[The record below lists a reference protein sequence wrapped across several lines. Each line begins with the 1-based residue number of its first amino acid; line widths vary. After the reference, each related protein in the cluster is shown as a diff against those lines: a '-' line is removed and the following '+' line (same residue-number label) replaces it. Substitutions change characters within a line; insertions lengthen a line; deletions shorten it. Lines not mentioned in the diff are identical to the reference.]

1 MKRFFKDIKK
11 YFSYALYSAKAELK
25 AEISSSYLNWIWWV
39 LEPLS
44 FMFIYMFIY
53 SIVFQGEQDQL
64 PLFIFIGLTCW
75 NFFNKCVITSVKL
88 VQNNTS
94 IVSKV
99 YLPKFILV
107 LEKMLVNGFKML
119 VSFVLAFVMMPFFGV
134 PFTWK
139 IVFFIPFL
147 LLLLLFTFGF
157 CCWLMHLGV
166 FVEDLSYIINIA
178 LRLVFYATGVFYP
191 IESKLGAPWNTI
203 LLKGNP
209 IAFVIDGLRDAILYI
224 DQPIDFMFFGIW
236 LVATLLIIWGGI
248 KIIYRYENSYVKV
261 I

>member
-11 YFSYALYSAKAELK
+11 YFSYAFYSAKAELK
-25 AEISSSYLNWIWWV
+25 AEISSSYLNWIWWI
-39 LEPLS
+39 LEPLC

-53 SIVFQGEQDQL
+53 SIVFKSSQEQL

-75 NFFNKCVITSVKL
+75 NFFNKCVTSSVKL
-88 VQNNTS
+88 VQNNTA

-119 VSFVLAFVMMPFFGV
+119 VSFVLTFVMMPFFGV
-134 PFTWK
+134 AFTWK
-139 IVFFIPFL
+139 IVFLIPFL
-147 LLLLLFTFGF
+147 LLLALFTFGF
-157 CCWLMHLGV
+157 CSWLMHLGV
-166 FVEDLSYIINIA
+166 FVEDLSYIVNIA
-178 LRLVFYATGVFYP
+178 LRLIFYATGVFYP
-191 IESKLGAPWNTI
+191 IESKLDAPWNTI

-209 IAFVIDGLRDAILYI
+209 IAFIIDGLRDTILYN
-224 DQPIDFMFFGIW
+224 QLPSFKVYGVWM
-236 LVATLLIIWGGI
+236 LATILIIWSGI

>member
-1 MKRFFKDIKK
+1 MKRFFRDIKK

-25 AEISSSYLNWIWWV
+25 AEISNSYLNWIWWI
-39 LEPLS
+39 LEPLA

-53 SIVFQGEQDQL
+53 SIVFKGQQEQL

-75 NFFNKCVITSVKL
+75 NFFNKCVTTSVRL

-119 VSFVLAFVMMPFFGV
+119 VSFALAFVMMPFFGV
-134 PFTWK
+134 SFTWH
-139 IVFFIPFL
+139 IVFFLPYLI
-147 LLLLLFTFGF
+147 LLFLITFGI
-157 CCWLMHLGV
+157 CCWLMHFGV
-166 FVEDLSYIINIA
+166 FVDDLSYIINIA

-191 IESKLGAPWNTI
+191 IESKLDAPFNSI

-209 IAFVIDGLRDAILYI
+209 VAFIIDGLRDVLLYQHLPDFLFFAIWILI
-224 DQPIDFMFFGIW
+224 TIG
-236 LVATLLIIWGGI
+236 IIWVGI
-248 KIIYRYENSYVKV
+248 KMIYRYENSYVKV

>member
-25 AEISSSYLNWIWWV
+25 AEISNSYLNWIWWI
-39 LEPLS
+39 LEPLA

-53 SIVFQGEQDQL
+53 SVVFRGTQEYL
-64 PLFIFIGLTCW
+64 SLFIFIGLTSW
-75 NFFNKCVITSVKL
+75 NFFNKCVTSSVKL
-88 VQNNTS
+88 VQNNTA

-119 VSFVLAFVMMPFFGV
+119 VSFALTFVMMPFFGV
-134 PFTWK
+134 PFSWH
-139 IVFFIPFL
+139 IVLLIPY
-147 LLLLLFTFGF
+147 LLLLFLFTFGG
-157 CCWLMHLGV
+157 CCWLMHFGV
-166 FVEDLSYIINIA
+166 FVEDLSYIVNIA
-178 LRLVFYATGVFYP
+178 LRLIFYMTGVFYP
-191 IESKLGAPWNTI
+191 IESKLSAPFNTI

-209 IAFVIDGLRDAILYI
+209 IAFIIDGLRDVILY
-224 DQPIDFMFFGIW
+224 QQLPNFRFLAIW
-236 LVATLLIIWGGI
+236 FLLTSLIIWVGI
-248 KIIYRYENSYVKV
+248 KMIYRYENSYVKV

>member
-1 MKRFFKDIKK
+1 MRRFLKDIKK

-53 SIVFQGEQDQL
+53 SIVFKGEQDQL

-88 VQNNTS
+88 VQNNTA

-134 PFTWK
+134 AFTWK
-139 IVFFIPFL
+139 IVFLIPFL

-191 IESKLGAPWNTI
+191 IESKLDAPFNTI

-209 IAFVIDGLRDAILYI
+209 VAFIIDGLRDAILYNQLP
-224 DQPIDFMFFGIW
+224 DLLFWAIW
-236 LVATLLIIWGGI
+236 AFATLVIIWGGI